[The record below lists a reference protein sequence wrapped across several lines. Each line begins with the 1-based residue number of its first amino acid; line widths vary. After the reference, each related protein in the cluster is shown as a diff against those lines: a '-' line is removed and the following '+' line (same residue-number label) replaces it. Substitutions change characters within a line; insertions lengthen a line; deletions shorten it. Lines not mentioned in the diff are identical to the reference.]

1 MLYNTFHNRWLRLI
15 AAVAGEFIAAL
26 GINLFASGPVLRRHS
41 GCLSV
46 DPYPDADIPAP
57 GFWGL

>member
-26 GINLFASGPVLRRHS
+26 ASI
-41 GCLSV
+41 CLSCLW
-46 DPYPDADIPAP
+46 ACTPAVL
-57 GFWGL
+57 WVSVS